1 VNETSSLLHRPG
13 MTNRGVSPK
22 NVKRQDLT
30 PECAVPSANRS
41 LLNKRKADSD
51 LIGVGSI
58 GLTSPFTCA
67 MPASA
72 LKGRHSV
79 SYNVDVKGAS

>member
-1 VNETSSLLHRPG
+1 MNERSSLLHEPG
-13 MTNRGVSPK
+13 VTNRGVSSK

-41 LLNKRKADSD
+41 LLNRRKADSG

-58 GLTSPFTCA
+58 GLTSLFTCT
-67 MPASA
+67 MPASV
-72 LKGRHSV
+72 LKGASF
-79 SYNVDVKGAS
+79 SYNVDAKGAS